1 MLQVARLSPN
11 LLGESGDLVRQF
23 LNGQRLPDGGFA
35 DRGGNSDLYYTVF
48 GLESFLALRDTP
60 PVDDARAYLETFGD
74 GEGLDFVHLA
84 CLCRC
89 WASISRDFTGAEAV
103 LRRLEKYRCPDGGYG
118 SVYSAFLAM
127 GAYEDCRIPV

>member
-23 LNGQRLPDGGFA
+23 LNSQRLPDGGFA

-48 GLESFLALRDTP
+48 GLEGFLALRDDP
-60 PVDDARAYLETFGD
+60 PVAEARAYLERFGD

-89 WASISRDFTGAEAV
+89 WASVCHGDFSEIPRDAILE
-103 LRRLEKYRCPDGGYG
+103 RLERFRCADGGYG
-118 SVYSAFLAM
+118 TVYNAFLAL
-127 GAYEDCRIPV
+127 GS